1 MIGIKNLSKAQRRVF
16 DACHNGWFVGG
27 QYRAFIDGQEGNFWA
42 DSPRLLFRDVD
53 QWISDHDKDPAAS
66 HLLVKCVKAA

>member
-1 MIGIKNLSKAQRRVF
+1 MNIKNLSKKQRRVF

-27 QYRAFIDGQEGNFWA
+27 QYRALIDGQEGNFWA
-42 DSPRLLFRDVD
+42 DSPRLLFRDVER
-53 QWISDHDKDPAAS
+53 WISDHDKDPAAN